1 MRIAEF
7 TRLAVLAW
15 LTLFAASAAHAVYRC
30 GNVYQDTPCDDGP
43 PQPHLSPGKAAPAAP
58 AAAPTG
64 AAAAGG
70 SPFAAAC
77 SRIGQAAQQ
86 MVWKRDAGATQEA
99 QLSQLPPGGSR
110 DEMVKTLDS
119 VYRKRGSAPEIRAAV
134 EAECIAEKQQATD
147 LAAAIKVLQDQQAQ
161 QGGAKSAPA
170 ATPATPNPADA
181 ELTSGKKAAAETGPS
196 KSCASWR
203 SELDSIKDALRRGG
217 SPATMEQW
225 QARRRSVEKSM
236 AQSGC

>member
-7 TRLAVLAW
+7 TRLAMLAW
-15 LTLFAASAAHAVYRC
+15 LTLFAAGAAHAVYRC
-30 GNVYQDTPCDDGP
+30 GNVYQDTPCDGGP
-43 PQPHLSPGKAAPAAP
+43 PQPHLSPGKAAPPAP

-64 AAAAGG
+64 PAAAGG

-86 MVWKRDAGATQEA
+86 MVWKRDAGATQET
-99 QLSQLPPGGSR
+99 QLSQLPPAGSR

-134 EAECIAEKQQATD
+134 EAECIAEKQQAAD
-147 LAAAIKVLQDQQAQ
+147 LAAAIRVLQDQQGQ
-161 QGGAKSAPA
+161 QAGAKSAPA
-170 ATPATPNPADA
+170 AAPATLKPADA
-181 ELTSGKKAAAETGPS
+181 ELTSGKKAADETGRS
-196 KSCASWR
+196 KSCPSWR

-217 SPATMEQW
+217 SVATMEQW